1 MTAPVRIGVLRLVD
15 SAPVIVAAVRGIFT
29 ELGIEARISVEPSWA
44 NIADK
49 LTYGLMDAAVMLPPL
64 VLASTIGL
72 RGAPAPMIVPMG
84 LTQGGNSIV
93 FGMETGL
100 TRGASAPHLLEWLRG
115 QPAPPRL
122 AVVHRYSTH
131 NLLLRYWLALAGVDP
146 DRDVETVVMP
156 PASVVEALAKGQ
168 ISGFCAGAPWG
179 ECAEQSGAGRAVTG
193 TSSVWPAHPEKCLAV
208 NALWAKAEPD
218 TLQRLIKAMLRA
230 QRVCDFPDQADS
242 IAASLADPA
251 WLDLPLG
258 PTRMALPGGT
268 GVERIRFH
276 AGEVWYPA
284 RAHAAWFLGQM
295 RRWEWVP
302 PDLDLDQVARQV
314 YRADLLARA
323 VEEEGLYKAK
333 CMPGLEGSA
342 MLPMPDDS
350 AFSPA

>member
-1 MTAPVRIGVLRLVD
+1 MTTPIRIGVLRLVD
-15 SAPVIVAAVRGIFT
+15 SAPVVVAATRGIFAA
-29 ELGIEARISVEPSWA
+29 LDIEAQVSVEPSWA

-49 LTYGLMDAAVMLPPL
+49 LAYGLMDAAIMLPPL
-64 VLASTIGL
+64 VLASAIGL
-72 RGAPAPMIVPMG
+72 RGAPAPLTVPMG

-93 FGMETGL
+93 FGTETGL
-100 TRGASAPHLLEWLRG
+100 ARGTSAPHLLGWLRT

-131 NLLLRYWLALAGVDP
+131 NLLLRYWLALAGADP

-156 PASVVEALAKGQ
+156 PASVVQALAEGR

-179 ECAEQSGAGRAVTG
+179 EVAEEQGAGRVVTG
-193 TSSVWPAHPEKCLAV
+193 TSSIWPAHPEKCLAV
-208 NALWAKAEPD
+208 NTLWANAEPD

-230 QRVCDFPDQADS
+230 QRVCDDPAEAS
-242 IAASLADPA
+242 AIAANLADPA

-258 PTRMALPGGT
+258 PTRMALPEGS

-276 AGEVWYPA
+276 AGDVWYPA
-284 RAHAAWFLGQM
+284 HAHALWFLWQM
-295 RRWEWVP
+295 RRWDWIP
-302 PDLDLDQVARQV
+302 PEVDIEQVARQV

-333 CMPGLEGSA
+333 CLPRLEGSA
-342 MLPMPDDS
+342 MLPMPGDN
-350 AFSPA
+350 AFTPG